1 MTIYKIDCIFVIP
14 DCRFLYKNRCKTK
27 FVTFLT
33 ETEALLTSHFS
44 LLTSHLGMQ
53 IILSFGRG
61 RDRKLETMLFSSLLQ
76 TLLLLKLFASTLSK
90 LSYSQSLQLRF
101 QCKIILFA
109 NCLICSTHTLLGVFP
124 LASDFTATRL
134 SNTWLRSWHVLNS
147 GRCKMNIFLCNAKPQ
162 HSYLYYP

>member
-33 ETEALLTSHFS
+33 ETEAPLTSHFS

-61 RDRKLETMLFSSLLQ
+61 RDRKLKRCCFLLYYKLCYCSNYWLDFVQ
-76 TLLLLKLFASTLSK
+76 VILLLAFAITILVQNYFVCK
-90 LSYSQSLQLRF
+90 LSHLFHTYVIGCVPSRLRF
-101 QCKIILFA
+101 
-109 NCLICSTHTLLGVFP
+109 H
-124 LASDFTATRL
+124 R
-134 SNTWLRSWHVLNS
+134 
-147 GRCKMNIFLCNAKPQ
+147 
-162 HSYLYYP
+162 Y